1 MDGELS
7 RLVAAQRGF
16 FFRSQALDC
25 GYSPQE
31 VSDLLRTRAWVRI
44 RHGAYAPAELV
55 TDVSAAARHLLV
67 VRAAVAKLVGQV
79 VVTHVSGL
87 AALGVPL
94 WGVDLGQ
101 VHVHRDA
108 ERSSRREAGIVHHSG
123 VLPDSQI
130 IEVDGLLV
138 AIPERSALDACRTE
152 GFEAGVVLMDGA
164 RRLSRFDEEIARQI
178 LEEQRDWHGS
188 VRASRV
194 LAFSDPK
201 AQTVGE
207 SRTRVLMAR
216 IGLPKPALQHHVN
229 DSTGRLIG
237 ITDLY
242 IDEIV
247 TAVEFDGRLK
257 YGRELYERSGEPDQ
271 VDVGEVVWREK
282 LREDAIR
289 DEGNEMVRIVWHE
302 LDGHDRKVAQRFDRA
317 ATRSQRGRRA
327 G

>member
-16 FFRSQALDC
+16 ILRSQALDC
-25 GYSPQE
+25 GYSAWE
-31 VSDLLRTRAWVRI
+31 ISELLRTREWIRI
-44 RHGAYAPAELV
+44 RHGAYAPAQLV
-55 TDVSAAARHLLV
+55 TGASPAARHLLV
-67 VRAAVAKLVGQV
+67 VRAAVAKLVGEV

-138 AIPERSALDACRTE
+138 AIAERSALDACRSE
-152 GFEAGVVLMDGA
+152 GFEVGVVLMDGA
-164 RRLSRFDEEIARQI
+164 RRLSQFDDDHARQI

-216 IGLPKPALQHHVN
+216 IGLPKPTLQHRVH

-242 IDEIV
+242 VDEIV

-257 YGRELYERSGEPDQ
+257 YGRALYESSGEPDQ

-282 LREDAIR
+282 IREDAIR

-302 LDGHDRKVAQRFDRA
+302 LDGHDRQVAGRFDRA
-317 ATRSQRGRRA
+317 AKRSHRGRRA

>member
-16 FFRSQALDC
+16 FLRSQALDC
-25 GYSPQE
+25 GYTPRE
-31 VSDLLRTRAWVRI
+31 VRELLRSRAWVRI

-55 TDVSAAARHLLV
+55 TDASAAARHLLV
-67 VRAAVAKLVGQV
+67 VRAAVAKLVGEV

-87 AALGVPL
+87 AALSVPL

-123 VLPDSQI
+123 SLPDSQI

-138 AIPERSALDACRTE
+138 AIPERAALDACRSE
-152 GFEAGVVLMDGA
+152 SFEAGVVLMDGA
-164 RRLSRFDEEIARQI
+164 RRLDRFDDEHARQI
-178 LEEQRDWHGS
+178 LEDQRDWHGS

-201 AQTVGE
+201 SQTVGE

-216 IGLPKPALQHHVN
+216 IGLPKPTLQHRVH
-229 DSTGRLIG
+229 DSTGRLIA

-242 IDEIV
+242 VHEIV
-247 TAVEFDGRLK
+247 TAVEFDGRMK

-282 LREDAIR
+282 IREDSIR
-289 DEGNEMVRIVWHE
+289 DEGHEMVRIVWHE
-302 LDGHDRKVAQRFDRA
+302 LDGRDTQVAGRFDRA
-317 ATRSQRGRRA
+317 ARRSRRGRLA

>member
-16 FFRSQALDC
+16 FLRAQALDC
-25 GYSPQE
+25 GYRPRE
-31 VSDLLRTRAWVRI
+31 ITELLRTRAWIRI
-44 RHGAYAPAELV
+44 RHGAYAPADRV
-55 TDVSAAARHLLV
+55 TGASAAERHLLV
-67 VRAAVAKLVGQV
+67 VRAAVAKLVGEV

-94 WGVDLGQ
+94 WGVDLAQ
-101 VHVHRDA
+101 VHVHRDSQ
-108 ERSSRREAGIVHHSG
+108 RSTRREAGIVHHG
-123 VLPDSQI
+123 GPLPDSQI
-130 IEVDGLLV
+130 IELHGLLV
-138 AIPERSALDACRTE
+138 AIPERSALDACRSE

-164 RRLSRFDEEIARQI
+164 RRLERFDDELARQI
-178 LEEQRDWHGS
+178 LEDQRDWHGS

-194 LAFSDPK
+194 LAFSDPR

-216 IGLPKPALQHHVN
+216 IGLPRPTLQHPVH
-229 DSTGRLIG
+229 DSSGRLIG

-242 IDEIV
+242 IHEIL

-257 YGRELYERSGEPDQ
+257 YGRELYERTGELDA
-271 VDVGEVVWREK
+271 VDVGAVVWREK

-289 DEGNEMVRIVWHE
+289 EEGNEMVRIVWFE
-302 LDGHDRKVAQRFDRA
+302 LDGHDAQVAQRFGRA
-317 ATRSQRGRRA
+317 GRRSQRGRRA

>member
-16 FFRSQALDC
+16 LLRSQALDS
-25 GYSPQE
+25 GYTARE
-31 VSDLLRTRAWVRI
+31 VSELLRTGAWVRL

-55 TDVSAAARHLLV
+55 TDATAAARHLLV
-67 VRAAVAKLVGQV
+67 VRAAVAKLAGEV

-108 ERSSRREAGIVHHSG
+108 DRSSRREAGIVHHSG
-123 VLPDSQI
+123 ALPDSQVV
-130 IEVDGLLV
+130 EVDGLYV
-138 AIPERSALDACRTE
+138 AIAERSSIDACRSE
-152 GFEAGVVLMDGA
+152 GFEAGVVMTDGA
-164 RRLSRFDEEIARQI
+164 RRLSQFDDERARQI

-194 LAFSDPK
+194 LGFSDPR

-207 SRTRVLMAR
+207 SRSRVLLAR
-216 IGLPKPALQHHVN
+216 IGVPKPDLQRPVH

-242 IDEIV
+242 IEEIV

-257 YGRELYERSGEPDQ
+257 YGRELYERSGKPDQ

-282 LREDAIR
+282 IREDAIR

-302 LDGHDRKVAQRFDRA
+302 LDGHDRQVAQRFDRA
-317 ATRSQRGRRA
+317 GKRALRGRRA

>member
-16 FFRSQALDC
+16 FLRAQALDC
-25 GYSPQE
+25 GYSPRE
-31 VSDLLRTRAWVRI
+31 ISELLRSKAWVRI
-44 RHGAYAPAELV
+44 RHGAYAPADRLIGA
-55 TDVSAAARHLLV
+55 TPAARHLLV
-67 VRAAVAKLVGQV
+67 VRAAVAKLAGDV

-94 WGVDLGQ
+94 WGVDLSE
-101 VHVHRDA
+101 VHLHRDA
-108 ERSSRREAGIVHHSG
+108 ERSSRRDAGVVHHLG
-123 VLPDSQI
+123 ALPDSQVV
-130 IEVDGLLV
+130 EVDGLFV
-138 AIPERSALDACRTE
+138 AIPERSSLDACRSV

-164 RRLSRFDEEIARQI
+164 RRLDQFDDDLAREI

-194 LAFSDPK
+194 LAFSDPL

-207 SRTRVLMAR
+207 SRTRVLLAR
-216 IGLPKPALQHHVN
+216 LGLPRPRLQHHVR
-229 DSTGRLIG
+229 DSDGRLLG

-257 YGRELYERSGEPDQ
+257 YGRALYERSGEPDQ
-271 VDVGEVVWREK
+271 VDVGEVVWHEK
-282 LREDAIR
+282 VREDAIR
-289 DEGNEMVRIVWHE
+289 DQGNEMVRIVWHE
-302 LDGHDRKVAQRFDRA
+302 LDGHDREVAGRFHRAGQRSR
-317 ATRSQRGRRA
+317 RGRRA